1 MLYQICILN
10 KATKKDQVTV
20 KHTLL
25 VEANSMPE
33 ASKIAGQACDRSSF
47 RVYPYCTPADGE
59 SQIELARYAFYSYEK
74 FERRFSASVMNSYSR
89 NQYDREDCIS
99 IACLEIASIF
109 AEDPSAD
116 MYTLEKAAFAAISR
130 EEQSKQRRAARE
142 NNPDFI
148 MHSISPRIAKATF
161 PALDRLIRRA
171 IETANLTERQMLVID
186 LAYYG
191 GMSFNDMA
199 EYIGVTK
206 SCVAKFMNGAK
217 AKVLAQMIELDKDLH
232 TFTEAGITA
241 EDIDEVQTAIRKRA
255 RLRT

>member
-10 KATKKDQVTV
+10 KATKKDRVTV

-47 RVYPYCTPADGE
+47 RVYPYCTPTDGE

-74 FERRFSASVMNSYSR
+74 FERRISSSVMNSYSR

-109 AEDPSAD
+109 AETPSAD
-116 MYTLEKAAFAAISR
+116 MYTLEKAAFSAIAR

-142 NNPDFI
+142 YNPDFI

-161 PALDRLIRRA
+161 PALDRLTRKA
-171 IETANLTERQMLVID
+171 VETADLTEKQMLVID

-191 GMSFNDMA
+191 GMSLNDIADHMG
-199 EYIGVTK
+199 ITK
-206 SCVAKFMNGAK
+206 AAAALSVNRAKE
-217 AKVLAQMIELDKDLH
+217 KVLAQMVELDSDLH

-241 EDIDEVQTAIRKRA
+241 EDINEIHTILRKRA
-255 RLRT
+255 RR